1 MAACPCYPAQEHRQH
16 ANPLAKDRGMGRR
29 AKVHHPQRKCQHLL
43 QEEAAGQAEALGS
56 APAPPSWILVA
67 QPPAVAPGKSASFL
81 ISEQECPSHR
91 AEMKISGY
99 TALPVWSTGPGRL
112 RAGRRQLLFPR
123 DSKGHQSPP
132 PQPSPGEA
140 AARLHSWPEEWET
153 MTSLLL
159 PTSQLR
165 TGAQACQL
173 NPTHPDPSGPSWPIQ
188 PPGGQPQ
195 SWGRAHHPSPWHPF
209 SSPSSRAEAL
219 GPDAQHKPIGGLV
232 RDVTELHNDYQPGL
246 GWAGLGWGALSEPHP
261 AEGSCWASSRPS
273 LLGPGSSGGSPGT
286 GIYTEPAP
294 RPALGRAA

>member
-1 MAACPCYPAQEHRQH
+1 MNTYLHTHWLPQPILGSSTPSSMAASPCHPAQEHRQH

-29 AKVHHPQRKCQHLL
+29 AKVQTAELYHPQRKCQHLL

-81 ISEQECPSHR
+81 IPEQQCPSHR
-91 AEMKISGY
+91 AETKNSGY
-99 TALPVWSTGPGRL
+99 TALPVWSTGPSRL
-112 RAGRRQLLFPR
+112 SAGRRQLLFPR
-123 DSKGHQSPP
+123 NTKGLWSPP

-140 AARLHSWPEEWET
+140 AARLQSWPEGKGWET
-153 MTSLLL
+153 MTSHVL
-159 PTSQLR
+159 PTSQPG

-173 NPTHPDPSGPSWPIQ
+173 NPTHPDPSGPGWPIQ

-209 SSPSSRAEAL
+209 SSPSSSAEAL

-232 RDVTELHNDYQPGL
+232 RDVTELHDDYQPGL
-246 GWAGLGWGALSEPHP
+246 GRAGE
-261 AEGSCWASSRPS
+261 PS
-273 LLGPGSSGGSPGT
+273 LSHILLRAPAGP
-286 GIYTEPAP
+286 PAAP
-294 RPALGRAA
+294 PS